1 MRYYLAMPKLS
12 LIRGYSTLVD
22 DEDFERFGMLRWSV
36 RIALMNR
43 ISYPYAVIHIR
54 NPRRGF
60 IHLHR
65 SITGCPDGLVVDH
78 INGDT
83 LDNRRSNL
91 RICTRGE
98 NTRNQRLPSDNTSGF
113 KGVSR
118 VGPKWHAQISAGPG
132 ERRVHIGNFSTP
144 REAAMAYDAAARKYH
159 GEFARLNFPT

>member
-1 MRYYLAMPKLS
+1 MPTIN

-36 RIALMNR
+36 REAATQ
-43 ISYPYAVIHIR
+43 SVCYPYAVIHIR

-60 IHLHR
+60 IYLHR

-98 NTRNQRLPSDNTSGF
+98 NARNQQLSCSNTSGF
-113 KGVSR
+113 KGVTRS
-118 VGPKWHAQISAGPG
+118 GPKWHAQISAGPG
-132 ERRVHIGNFSTP
+132 KRRVHIGNFKTP
-144 REAAMAYDAAARKYH
+144 VEAAMAYDAAARKYH